1 MVMVVV
7 VMVMMMMMMAVERSL
22 PIDHA
27 LNGAKL
33 LHVARNSDR
42 TFVIES
48 VLFLGLLQQLH
59 EERVVDVDHWNH
71 KPLLILLLANHHRH
85 TPFRDVFQLLAV
97 LVVVVMEKV
106 GEVEVEVEV
115 EVQVVVVVL
124 AVAVGGDKPHLFE
137 SKNIKNSKTPKNQE
151 TLESKKTLGKL
162 EAVELGL

>member
-1 MVMVVV
+1 MVVLG
-7 VMVMMMMMMAVERSL
+7 VMMTVEQSL
-22 PIDHA
+22 PVHHA
-27 LNGAKL
+27 LNSAKL

-71 KPLLILLLANHHRH
+71 KPLLILPLANHHCH

-115 EVQVVVVVL
+115 QVVVVVL
-124 AVAVGGDKPHLFE
+124 AVPVGGDKPHIFE

-151 TLESKKTLGKL
+151 TPREQDNTGKT
-162 EAVELGL
+162 

>member
-1 MVMVVV
+1 M
-7 VMVMMMMMMAVERSL
+7 
-22 PIDHA
+22 
-27 LNGAKL
+27 
-33 LHVARNSDR
+33 
-42 TFVIES
+42 IES

-71 KPLLILLLANHHRH
+71 KPLLILPLANHHRH

-106 GEVEVEVEV
+106 GEMEVEV

-124 AVAVGGDKPHLFE
+124 AVPVGGDKPHLFE
-137 SKNIKNSKTPKNQE
+137 SKNIKNSKNLKNQE